1 MSFELRMLNRSRAG
15 IIGYKGT
22 TFFAYLQGKWQ
33 KVYKEFYF
41 CKIDGVK
48 TKILVALLGD
58 NTLRSSH
65 SLTKLV
71 GALNMWAR

>member
-41 CKIDGVK
+41 CKIDSVKMAHMLRISLVYGVD
-48 TKILVALLGD
+48 L
-58 NTLRSSH
+58 
-65 SLTKLV
+65 
-71 GALNMWAR
+71 